1 MNHRPRLL
9 PTLAALAFLTAA
21 ATRGQDKALAPKGPP
36 TFPGVSSVLWVAA
49 HPDDET
55 MPAPLLSR
63 LCLDE
68 GLRCTFLVFTRGEKG
83 VCDLPGGCRPDLGT
97 VRAAEMARA
106 AQLFHAR
113 LIQWRYP
120 DGGAAANGSAGSW
133 DAVAGS
139 HAALLA
145 ALQGVITRTG
155 ANLVLT
161 FDPRHGT
168 TCHPDHRAVGAL
180 VHEALAAMNQP
191 PLAYLL
197 ETRLITDSSPVALH
211 FLPAALAQAG
221 VFTFDGNA
229 TWKTLE
235 ADLQIHASQ
244 FDASIRSAVS
254 RVPSTQRAVYLG
266 PPELLLAAND
276 VATCP

>member
-1 MNHRPRLL
+1 MNHRLYLL
-9 PTLAALAFLTAA
+9 LILAALAFLTAVEA
-21 ATRGQDKALAPKGPP
+21 RGQDKAAAPRVPS

-106 AQLFHAR
+106 APLFHAR

-133 DAVAGS
+133 DTTAGS
-139 HAALLA
+139 HAALLSS
-145 ALQGVITRTG
+145 LQGVITRTG

-168 TCHPDHRAVGAL
+168 TCHPDHRAVGGL
-180 VHEALAAMNQP
+180 VLEALAAMNRP

-197 ETRLITDSSPVALH
+197 ETRLVTDSSPVALH
-211 FLPAALAQAG
+211 FLPAALATAG
-221 VFTFDGNA
+221 VFTFDGNS

-235 ADLQIHASQ
+235 ADIQIHASQ
-244 FDASIRSAVS
+244 FDTSIRRAVS
-254 RVPSTQRAVYLG
+254 RVPTAERAVYLG

-276 VATCP
+276 VTTCP

>member
-1 MNHRPRLL
+1 MNHRPHLL
-9 PTLAALAFLTAA
+9 PILAALAFLTVAA
-21 ATRGQDKALAPKGPP
+21 AGGQDKAAAPGLP
-36 TFPGVSSVLWVAA
+36 TIFPGVSSVLWVAA
-49 HPDDET
+49 HPDDES

-68 GLRCTFLVFTRGEKG
+68 GHRCTFLVFTHGEKG
-83 VCDLPGGCRPDLGT
+83 VCDLPRGCRPDLGT
-97 VRAAEMARA
+97 VRAGEMARA

-113 LIQWRYP
+113 LILWSYP

-168 TCHPDHRAVGAL
+168 TCHPDHRAVGGL
-180 VHEALAAMNQP
+180 VLEALAGMSQP
-191 PLAYLL
+191 PPAYLL
-197 ETRLITDSSPVALH
+197 ETRLVTDSSPVALH
-211 FLPAALAQAG
+211 FLPAALAPTG
-221 VFTFDGNA
+221 VFAFDG
-229 TWKTLE
+229 TSDWKTLQ
-235 ADLQIHASQ
+235 ADIQIHASQ
-244 FDASIRSAVS
+244 FDASIQRAIS
-254 RVPSTQRAVYLG
+254 RMPATERAVYLG
-266 PPELLLAAND
+266 PSGLLLATND